1 MLTNVPHQWLAVKLL
16 YFVLTRPDITHAM
29 SIFSQFVRSFKHPYA
44 GYEEDYSVP
53 QFKYR

>member
-16 YFVLTRPDITHAM
+16 YFVLTRPDITHVM